1 VVPRFADPG
10 QIVEAGAFALWD
22 PATAIEEL
30 TAMLTARPQIRD
42 VHFWA
47 QLPGESVDHGS
58 RRVELLATQVAP
70 AVRARLAA
78 TRSGD
83 AVAQA

>member
-1 VVPRFADPG
+1 
-10 QIVEAGAFALWD
+10 
-22 PATAIEEL
+22 
-30 TAMLTARPQIRD
+30 MLTARPQIRD

-70 AVRARLAA
+70 AVRERLA
-78 TRSGD
+78 GP
-83 AVAQA
+83 VKAQA